1 MSDGLN
7 KPTEQ
12 SESVRQF
19 PGAPAL
25 ALTFLFAGAGY
36 ACPFLLFPQ
45 NHPLNGPTSPE
56 VLNLYFLVAW
66 TGLAHFIFAYSGQTK
81 TLLRSKINLP
91 GKFVIGLILG
101 GGFLI
106 LLRQWIGLQIFSLL
120 VWIYF
125 IPHFVKA
132 ELHFS
137 RTFEPRKSDGW
148 VLYWFPTLG
157 FAFFSFAV
165 FAPTAWTQN
174 SWLLIGVSLACVA
187 AGLVGGVHRQL
198 RQPAL
203 ATYALLAF
211 FFIGEGLV
219 WGTYSKYMS
228 PQFRQ
233 GVYIFHIA
241 VASFY
246 HYFRSYAFAM
256 KKITSAELLYYWL
269 KIVVINL
276 AVILSGWLVVRH
288 ENWQPLQFVF
298 GIQYFT
304 FWVGLHLV
312 SSDIFSWMKKTK

>member
-1 MSDGLN
+1 MSEESN
-7 KPTEQ
+7 RPTEQ
-12 SESVRQF
+12 SEIVRNF

-66 TGLAHFIFAYSGQTK
+66 MGLAHFIFAYSGQTK

-91 GKFVIGLILG
+91 GKFVAGLILG
-101 GGFLI
+101 GGLLI

-137 RTFEPRKSDGW
+137 RTFEPRKPDGW
-148 VLYWFPTLG
+148 ILYWFPTLG

-165 FAPTAWTQN
+165 FAPAAGTQN
-174 SWLLIGVSLACVA
+174 SWLLIGASLACVA

-256 KKITSAELLYYWL
+256 KKIVPANLLNYWG
-269 KIVVINL
+269 KIIAINL
-276 AVILSGWLVVRH
+276 AVILSGWLVLQH
-288 ENWQPLQFVF
+288 ENWQAFQFIF

-312 SSDIFSWMKKTK
+312 SSDIFSWMKKAK

>member
-1 MSDGLN
+1 MSEESN
-7 KPTEQ
+7 RPTEQ
-12 SESVRQF
+12 SEIVRNF

-66 TGLAHFIFAYSGQTK
+66 MGLAHFIFAYSGQTK

-101 GGFLI
+101 GGLLI

-137 RTFEPRKSDGW
+137 RTFEPRKADGW

-157 FAFFSFAV
+157 FAFFSFSV
-165 FAPTAWTQN
+165 FAPAAWTQN
-174 SWLLIGVSLACVA
+174 SWLLIGSALACVA
-187 AGLVGGVHRQL
+187 AGLAGGVHRQL

-246 HYFRSYAFAM
+246 HYFRSYAFAI
-256 KKITSAELLYYWL
+256 KKITPATLLNYWL
-269 KIVVINL
+269 KIIAINL
-276 AVILSGWLVVRH
+276 AVILSGWLVLQH
-288 ENWQPLQFVF
+288 ENWQPFQFVF

-304 FWVGLHLV
+304 FWVGLHLL
-312 SSDIFSWMKKTK
+312 SSDIFSAVKKIK

>member
-1 MSDGLN
+1 MSEASI
-7 KPTEQ
+7 KPAGTTEN
-12 SESVRQF
+12 VRHF

-25 ALTFLFAGAGY
+25 ALTFLIAGAGY

-66 TGLAHFIFAYSGQTK
+66 TGLAHFIFAYSGQTR
-81 TLLRSKINLP
+81 TLLRPKINLP

-106 LLRQWIGLQIFSLL
+106 FLRQWIGLQIFSLL

-174 SWLLIGVSLACVA
+174 SWLLIGSALACVA
-187 AGLVGGVHRQL
+187 AGLAGGVHRQL

-233 GVYIFHIA
+233 GLYTFHIA

-256 KKITSAELLYYWL
+256 KKIATTALLDYWL

-276 AVILSGWLVVRH
+276 AVIVCGWLVVRH
-288 ENWQPLQFVF
+288 ENWQSLQFVF

-304 FWVGLHLV
+304 FWVGLHLL
-312 SSDIFSWMKKTK
+312 SSDIFSWMKKNP

>member
-1 MSDGLN
+1 MSEESN
-7 KPTEQ
+7 KPAEK
-12 SESVRQF
+12 SESARQF
-19 PGAPAL
+19 HGAPAL
-25 ALTFLFAGAGY
+25 ALTFLFVGVGY

-45 NHPLNGPTSPE
+45 NYPLNGPTSPE
-56 VLNLYFLVAW
+56 ILNLYFLVAW
-66 TGLAHFIFAYSGQTK
+66 MSLAHFIFAYSAQGK
-81 TLLRSKINLP
+81 TLSRSKMGLT
-91 GKFVIGLILG
+91 GKYVTGLILG
-101 GGFLI
+101 GGLLI
-106 LLRQWIGLQIFSLL
+106 LLRQSIGVQIFSLL

-137 RTFEPRKSDGW
+137 RTFAPRKSDGW
-148 VLYWFPTLG
+148 ILYWFPALG

-165 FAPTAWTQN
+165 FAPTTWTEN
-174 SWLLIGVSLACVA
+174 SWLLFGLALACIV
-187 AGLVGGVHRQL
+187 AGLAGGVHRQL

-241 VASFY
+241 TASFY

-256 KKITSAELLYYWL
+256 KKIAPTTLLNYWL
-269 KIVVINL
+269 KIIAINL
-276 AVILSGWLVVRH
+276 AVISSGWLVLQH
-288 ENWQPLQFVF
+288 ENWQPFQFIF

-304 FWVGLHLV
+304 FWVGLHLF
-312 SSDIFSWMKKTK
+312 SSDIFTWMKKPA

>member
-1 MSDGLN
+1 MSEELN
-7 KPTEQ
+7 KPSEQ
-12 SESVRQF
+12 SENVRQF
-19 PGAPAL
+19 HGAPAL
-25 ALTFLFAGAGY
+25 ALTFLFVGVGY

-56 VLNLYFLVAW
+56 ILNLYFLFAW
-66 TGLAHFIFAYSGQTK
+66 MSLAHFIFAYSAQAK
-81 TLLRSKINLP
+81 TLSRSKINLT
-91 GKFVIGLILG
+91 GKYVAGLIFG
-101 GGFLI
+101 GGLLI
-106 LLRQWIGLQIFSLL
+106 LLRQSIGVQIFSLL

-148 VLYWFPTLG
+148 ILYWFPALG
-157 FAFFSFAV
+157 FAFFSFAI
-165 FAPTAWTQN
+165 FAPPTWTKD
-174 SWLLIGVSLACVA
+174 SWLLFGLALACIV
-187 AGLVGGVHRQL
+187 AGLAGGVHRQL

-241 VASFY
+241 TASFY

-256 KKITSAELLYYWL
+256 KKIAPATLLNYWL
-269 KIVVINL
+269 KIIAINL
-276 AVILSGWLVVRH
+276 AVILSGWLVLQH
-288 ENWQPLQFVF
+288 ENWQPFQFIF